1 MRSLAA
7 HESEKEQEER
17 MATSL
22 VEMIT
27 LHGTHVK
34 LVDSLLGRPW
44 AIHTTNYGQQTMAWW
59 PMGVAVVVVLRMAV
73 LG

>member
-44 AIHTTNYGQQTMAWW
+44 AILTTNYGQQTMAWW
-59 PMGVAVVVVLRMAV
+59 PMGVVVVVVLRMAV